1 MLFFLLQL
9 LLQSKHKKAFQRKRT
24 KREIYEKTQLKVSEE
39 KLLVEW
45 TQQNHFWFLT
55 LVKLVEAENVRF
67 KDKNVISEIR
77 TDFVYQVTYT

>member
-1 MLFFLLQL
+1 M
-9 LLQSKHKKAFQRKRT
+9 
-24 KREIYEKTQLKVSEE
+24 
-39 KLLVEW
+39 EW

-77 TDFVYQVTYT
+77 TDFVLILRLHHTLRLKHVFEV